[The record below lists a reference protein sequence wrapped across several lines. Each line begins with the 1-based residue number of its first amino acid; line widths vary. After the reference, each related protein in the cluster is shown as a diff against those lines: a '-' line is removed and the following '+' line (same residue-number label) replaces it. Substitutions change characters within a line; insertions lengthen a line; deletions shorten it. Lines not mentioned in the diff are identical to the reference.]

1 MRGLMMVEQTIKA
14 KVIQVVQND
23 PFLSIDEI
31 AAKVRTT
38 PRYVRTILSEANLSL
53 MQLRKQYA
61 KHMEHQLYRKKKRVP
76 VEKADPQIRLI
87 TIQDRDI
94 AELLG
99 QDPETNLLRLSKLQL
114 LHNFPCFC
122 QLTTYLEIEV
132 GAGNF
137 NGPLRQVLAAART
150 VEQIQLKQSWV
161 EVVSNQPNLSRLL
174 VHREE
179 QPLLKLTYLLADQG
193 VPIAVETLWLPTEG
207 ILLCNQGGAIEIAGE
222 SGNV

>member
-1 MRGLMMVEQTIKA
+1 M
-14 KVIQVVQND
+14 
-23 PFLSIDEI
+23 
-31 AAKVRTT
+31 
-38 PRYVRTILSEANLSL
+38 
-53 MQLRKQYA
+53 
-61 KHMEHQLYRKKKRVP
+61 
-76 VEKADPQIRLI
+76 EKADPQIRLI

-207 ILLCNQGGAIEIAGE
+207 SSFAIKAVQLKSQVNQAMSKAEPLLQVYDLVKHFPISKGMLLSKQVGAVKAVDGISFTIMPGKLSDLSVSRDVASRPPACSC
-222 SGNV
+222 SG